1 MEVLLPPSLDPNTT
15 PYHVAFSRKEQMP
28 SVAEERG
35 NRGISSIHCPGKPG
49 WLTKLFLHEVAHL
62 PSWALSPA
70 GLSIRRLLLPQT
82 PEAGAACR
90 HRAALGWGRH
100 TNGEGQGEGSF
111 EIIYKHIRK
120 FHYFCV
126 ADSSTQEYKSSR
138 IAPAPAPGRCLG
150 LTPRFRAPTAQMH

>member
-70 GLSIRRLLLPQT
+70 GLSIRRLLLLQT

-111 EIIYKHIRK
+111 
-120 FHYFCV
+120 
-126 ADSSTQEYKSSR
+126 
-138 IAPAPAPGRCLG
+138 
-150 LTPRFRAPTAQMH
+150 

>member
-1 MEVLLPPSLDPNTT
+1 
-15 PYHVAFSRKEQMP
+15 MP

-49 WLTKLFLHEVAHL
+49 WLTNLVLQEVAHL

-70 GLSIRRLLLPQT
+70 GLSIRRLLLLQT
-82 PEAGAACR
+82 PEAGASCR

-120 FHYFCV
+120 FHYFCF

-150 LTPRFRAPTAQMH
+150 LTSQFRAPTAQMH